1 MSNKADYVEK
11 DYLSEYL
18 DEYDEICDKNDND
31 KSNGKYAFH
40 TSSPFAQYDDEDE
53 IEKER

>member
-1 MSNKADYVEK
+1 MSNKADYEEK

-31 KSNGKYAFH
+31 KSNGQYAFH